1 MKKVFLSALV
11 LSTMAMEAQQ
21 SFSGFRE
28 SPYAGVLQAT
38 TNPAYMI
45 SSKRPWDASLFV
57 LNVGVGNDAIKLD
70 TDINKSIN
78 DFARLDASN
87 PLAKNNDIN
96 LRLNVDVLGPS
107 LFVKLNDKHAVG
119 IFTRVRA
126 LGNINNFDAKMI
138 QSYISDYDKLE
149 LRDNYSLNLN
159 DQEVAVHGFSEVGFS
174 WAGELYFDGRNAIKA
189 GASVKYIMGAGNLYA
204 GFRDFNGTAS
214 LTTDPIS
221 RKTTLAINST
231 NGTFDIINGGTDFLN
246 NFTANSLMGKEASTI
261 GFDLGA
267 TYEYRVDAC
276 QTCHNKPHDLR
287 IGFSIMDIGTVSY
300 KTNSES
306 YRYTMPS
313 TGTVTIQMDDISEE
327 KLQEAYGIGNFKKIA
342 QKTVKSSL
350 PTTLNLSADYHVFGG
365 LYINAAG
372 LVNLT
377 SKSKTDVYNAYYAN
391 TFSFTP
397 RFDTSAFGAYLPI
410 SYNEIAKT
418 NIGFGLR
425 LGPLTVGSSSV
436 ISNVITKSAH
446 ELNFFVGLRFG
457 HMAYPNN

>member
-11 LSTMAMEAQQ
+11 LSTIAMEAQQ

-45 SSKRPWDASLFV
+45 SSKRSWDASLFV
-57 LNVGVGNDAIKLD
+57 LNIGVNNDAIPLD
-70 TDINKSIN
+70 ADINKRIN
-78 DFARLDASN
+78 DFVRLDASN

-96 LRLNVDVLGPS
+96 VRFNVDVLGPS
-107 LFVKLNDKHAVG
+107 VFVKLNDKHAVG

-149 LRDNYSLNLN
+149 LRNNYSLNLN
-159 DQEVAVHGFSEVGFS
+159 DQEVVVHGFSEVGFS
-174 WAGELYFDGRNAIKA
+174 WAGELYFDGHNAIKA
-189 GASVKYIMGAGNLYA
+189 GASLKYIMGAGNLYA

-214 LTTDPIS
+214 LTTDPVT
-221 RKTTLAINST
+221 KKVKLNINST
-231 NGTFDIINGGTDFLN
+231 NGVFEIINGGTDFFN
-246 NFTANSLMGKEASTI
+246 NFKANGLIGKEASTI

-267 TYEYRVDAC
+267 TYEYRFDGC
-276 QTCHNKPHDLR
+276 RTCHNKPHDLR
-287 IGFSIMDIGTVSY
+287 IGFSIMDIGSVSY
-300 KTNSES
+300 KTNKES
-306 YRYTMPS
+306 QRYKMQG
-313 TGTVTIQMDDISEE
+313 GTVTLNMDEINEE
-327 KLQEAYGIGNFKKIA
+327 KLKQAFGSFESVG

-350 PTTLNLSADYHVFGG
+350 PTTLNLSADYRIFGG
-365 LYINAAG
+365 LYVNASG

-391 TFSFTP
+391 TFSLTP
-397 RFDTSAFGAYLPI
+397 RFDTSSFGAYLPI
-410 SYNEIAKT
+410 SYNQVAKT

-425 LGPLTVGSSSV
+425 LGPLTLGSSSV

>member
-28 SPYAGVLQAT
+28 SPYTGVLQAT

-45 SSKRPWDASLFV
+45 SSKRSWDANLFM
-57 LNVGVGNDAIKLD
+57 LNVGISNDAIKLD

-78 DFARLDASN
+78 EFARLDASN

-96 LRLNVDVLGPS
+96 ARFNVDVLGPS
-107 LFVKLNDKHAVG
+107 VFVKLNNKHAVG

-214 LTTDPIS
+214 LTTDPVS

-231 NGTFDIINGGTDFLN
+231 NGTFDIINGGTDFFN

-287 IGFSIMDIGTVSY
+287 IGFSIMDI
-300 KTNSES
+300 
-306 YRYTMPS
+306 
-313 TGTVTIQMDDISEE
+313 GTVTIQMDDISEE

-410 SYNEIAKT
+410 SYNQVSKT

-425 LGPLTVGSSSV
+425 LGPLTVGSSSA
-436 ISNVITKSAH
+436 ISNLMKTAH

>member
-45 SSKRPWDASLFV
+45 SSKRSWDASLFV

-149 LRDNYSLNLN
+149 LRNNYSLNLN
-159 DQEVAVHGFSEVGFS
+159 DQEVVVHGFSEVGFS
-174 WAGELYFDGRNAIKA
+174 WAGELYFDGHNAIKA
-189 GASVKYIMGAGNLYA
+189 GASLKYIMGAGNLYA

-214 LTTDPIS
+214 LTTDPVT
-221 RKTTLAINST
+221 KKVNLNINST

-267 TYEYRVDAC
+267 TYEYRFDGC
-276 QTCHNKPHDLR
+276 QTCYKKPHDLR

-300 KTNSES
+300 KTNKKSQ
-306 YRYTMPS
+306 RYKMQG
-313 TGTVTIQMDDISEE
+313 GTVTLNMDEINEE
-327 KLQEAYGIGNFKKIA
+327 KLKHAFGSFESLE

-350 PTTLNLSADYHVFGG
+350 PTTLNLSADYRIFGG
-365 LYINAAG
+365 LYVNASG

-391 TFSFTP
+391 TFSLTP

-410 SYNEIAKT
+410 SYNQVSKT
-418 NIGFGLR
+418 NIGLGLR
-425 LGPLTVGSSSV
+425 LGPLTFGSSSA
-436 ISNVITKSAH
+436 ISNLMKTAR

>member
-45 SSKRPWDASLFV
+45 SSKRSWDASLFV

-149 LRDNYSLNLN
+149 LRNNYSLNLN
-159 DQEVAVHGFSEVGFS
+159 DQEVVVHGFSEVGFS
-174 WAGELYFDGRNAIKA
+174 WAGELYFDGHNAIKA
-189 GASVKYIMGAGNLYA
+189 GASLKYIMGAGNLYA

-214 LTTDPIS
+214 LTTDPVS
-221 RKTTLAINST
+221 KKVKLNINST
-231 NGTFDIINGGTDFLN
+231 NGVFEIVNGGTDFLN
-246 NFTANSLMGKEASTI
+246 NFKANSLMGKEASTI

-267 TYEYRVDAC
+267 TYEYRFDGC
-276 QTCHNKPHDLR
+276 RTCHNKPHDLR
-287 IGFSIMDIGTVSY
+287 IGFSIMDIGSVSY
-300 KTNSES
+300 KTNKES
-306 YRYTMPS
+306 QRYKMQG
-313 TGTVTIQMDDISEE
+313 GTVTLNMDEINEE
-327 KLQEAYGIGNFKKIA
+327 KLK
-342 QKTVKSSL
+342 
-350 PTTLNLSADYHVFGG
+350 H
-365 LYINAAG
+365 
-372 LVNLT
+372 
-377 SKSKTDVYNAYYAN
+377 
-391 TFSFTP
+391 
-397 RFDTSAFGAYLPI
+397 AFG
-410 SYNEIAKT
+410 SFES
-418 NIGFGLR
+418 LR
-425 LGPLTVGSSSV
+425 Q
-436 ISNVITKSAH
+436 
-446 ELNFFVGLRFG
+446 
-457 HMAYPNN
+457 

>member
-45 SSKRPWDASLFV
+45 SSKRSWDANLFM
-57 LNVGVGNDAIKLD
+57 LNVGISNDAIKLD

-78 DFARLDASN
+78 EFARLDVSN

-96 LRLNVDVLGPS
+96 ARFNVDVLGPS
-107 LFVKLNDKHAVG
+107 VFVKLNNKHAVG

-214 LTTDPIS
+214 LTTDPVS

-231 NGTFDIINGGTDFLN
+231 NGTFDIINGGTDFFN

-287 IGFSIMDIGTVSY
+287 IGFSIMDIGSVSY
-300 KTNSES
+300 KTNKES
-306 YRYTMPS
+306 QRYKMQG
-313 TGTVTIQMDDISEE
+313 GTVTLNMDEINEE
-327 KLQEAYGIGNFKKIA
+327 KLKHVFGNIESVG

-410 SYNEIAKT
+410 SYNQVSKT
-418 NIGFGLR
+418 NIGLGLR
-425 LGPLTVGSSSV
+425 LGPLTVGSSSA
-436 ISNVITKSAH
+436 ISNLMKTAH

>member
-96 LRLNVDVLGPS
+96 LRLNVDAIGPS

-149 LRDNYSLNLN
+149 LRNNYSLNLN
-159 DQEVAVHGFSEVGFS
+159 DQEVVVHGFSEVGFS
-174 WAGELYFDGRNAIKA
+174 WAGELYFDGHNAIKA
-189 GASVKYIMGAGNLYA
+189 GASLKYIMGAGNLYA
-204 GFRDFNGTAS
+204 GFCDFNGTAS
-214 LTTDPIS
+214 LTTDPVT
-221 RKTTLAINST
+221 KKVNLNINST
-231 NGTFDIINGGTDFLN
+231 NGVFEIVNGGTDFLN
-246 NFTANSLMGKEASTI
+246 NFKANSLMGKEASTI

-267 TYEYRVDAC
+267 TYEYRFDGC
-276 QTCHNKPHDLR
+276 RTCHNKPHDLR
-287 IGFSIMDIGTVSY
+287 IGFSIMDIGSVSY
-300 KTNSES
+300 KTNTES
-306 YRYTMPS
+306 YRYQMPNS
-313 TGTVTIQMDDISEE
+313 GSVTLNMDEINEE
-327 KLQEAYGIGNFKKIA
+327 KLKQAFGISNSMKMA

-350 PTTLNLSADYHVFGG
+350 PTTLNLSADYRIFGG
-365 LYINAAG
+365 LYVNASG
-372 LVNLT
+372 LMNLT

-391 TFSFTP
+391 TFSLTP
-397 RFDTSAFGAYLPI
+397 RFDTSSFGAYLPI
-410 SYNEIAKT
+410 SYNQVAKT

-425 LGPLTVGSSSV
+425 LGPLTLGSSSV